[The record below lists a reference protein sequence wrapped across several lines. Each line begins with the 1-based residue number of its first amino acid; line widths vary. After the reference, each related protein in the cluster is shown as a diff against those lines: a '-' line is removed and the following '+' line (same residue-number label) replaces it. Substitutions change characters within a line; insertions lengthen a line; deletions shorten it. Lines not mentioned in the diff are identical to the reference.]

1 MRGRSDNSARSCTP
15 AFDSRRPVAQVQ
27 ESQWRACPSSGRVR
41 WKRHAARSVD
51 VPPSLEAVDDV
62 FIPDC
67 GRRCAVSYDVP
78 VVRWPNQPKRPTGR
92 TLARKATYTHAA
104 GEPQF
109 TSPEYRAI
117 AMNCRIAKAM

>member
-1 MRGRSDNSARSCTP
+1 MRVRSDNSARSCTP

-41 WKRHAARSVD
+41 WKGHAARSVD
-51 VPPSLEAVDDV
+51 VPSSLEAVDDV

-67 GRRCAVSYDVP
+67 VWARFCHWAW
-78 VVRWPNQPKRPTGR
+78 VVRCPNQPKRPTGR

-104 GEPQF
+104 TELQF